1 MAFLHNCVLYSL
13 CVTVFLALLLRGR
26 GSDCQ
31 GFTSGASGF
40 GLCTGELSLRGY
52 YKYYASGEARENDY
66 LEAFLLRTSGAGK
79 PKNPLLTPRS
89 METIRT
95 NTNTGLLLRSTI

>member
-1 MAFLHNCVLYSL
+1 MAFLHNCVLDSL

-40 GLCTGELSLRGY
+40 GLCTGDLSLRGY
-52 YKYYASGEARENDY
+52 YMCHASGKARENGH
-66 LEAFLLRTSGAGK
+66 LEAFLPRT
-79 PKNPLLTPRS
+79 
-89 METIRT
+89 
-95 NTNTGLLLRSTI
+95 